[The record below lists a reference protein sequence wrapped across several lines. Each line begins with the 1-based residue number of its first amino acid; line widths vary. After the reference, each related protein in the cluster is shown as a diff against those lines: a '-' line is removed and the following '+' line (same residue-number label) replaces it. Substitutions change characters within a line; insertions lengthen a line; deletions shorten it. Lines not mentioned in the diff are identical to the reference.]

1 MKCRQVPQ
9 ACTRMLDALALLEEA
24 RLEVLD
30 LGLELLDARLVLG
43 LERAVCA
50 RSGWAGRGCLGR
62 GRGRGGHI
70 WCGRWG
76 EGPFILSSLC
86 AQNRKEF

>member
-1 MKCRQVPQ
+1 MGD
-9 ACTRMLDALALLEEA
+9 ALDALALLEEA

-50 RSGWAGRGCLGR
+50 PSGWARSERCLG
-62 GRGRGGHI
+62 G
-70 WCGRWG
+70 
-76 EGPFILSSLC
+76 
-86 AQNRKEF
+86 

>member
-30 LGLELLDARLVLG
+30 LGLELLDARPVLG

-50 RSGWAGRGCLGR
+50 PSG
-62 GRGRGGHI
+62 
-70 WCGRWG
+70 
-76 EGPFILSSLC
+76 
-86 AQNRKEF
+86 